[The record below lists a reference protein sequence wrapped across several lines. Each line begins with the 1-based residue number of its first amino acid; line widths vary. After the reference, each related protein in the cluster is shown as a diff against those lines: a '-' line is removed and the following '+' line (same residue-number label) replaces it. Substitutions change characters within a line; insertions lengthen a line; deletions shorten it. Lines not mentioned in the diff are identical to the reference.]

1 MVRARAQGAL
11 RGMLTGLCRSM
22 TNVFYFGQAQTVGL
36 TLFGITAGVIMRFTH
51 RYKVCLPL
59 SPSVQF

>member
-1 MVRARAQGAL
+1 MCFQRQSLPDVFFPPA
-11 RGMLTGLCRSM
+11 RSM

-51 RYKVCLPL
+51 RYKVRLPF
-59 SPSVQF
+59 SSFVQF